1 MQTKLIY
8 YLLRFLG
15 ILPLW
20 LTHGLGHAIGWL
32 LYRIPNRERHTA
44 RVNLELCFP
53 ELSGHE
59 RDKMLGRVLRESVIT
74 LLEMPA
80 VWFGD
85 TDRWLQ
91 RLDMGQVRAEI
102 ERLLTQGKGLII
114 AMPHLGNFEISAH
127 FFGSIGP
134 ATGLYRPPR
143 KQGLESVMLEG
154 RNRPGKNRMVP
165 TDMQGIKAL
174 YQALE
179 ANEMIVILPDQQ
191 PKAQKGGVGVFAP
204 FFNVPALT
212 MTLVNRFARK
222 TGAPVY
228 FVSFVR
234 IPKKPGYQVIGVP
247 ATEDIA
253 ARDQV
258 AAANALNQG
267 VEASVRRY
275 PDQYQWTYRR
285 FEAQPDGGLSPYK
298 RIEGRE
304 EPAS

>member
-8 YLLRFLG
+8 YLIRFLG

-20 LTHGLGHAIGWL
+20 LIHGLGHVIGWL

-44 RVNLELCFP
+44 RVNLRLCFP
-53 ELSGHE
+53 ELALIE
-59 RDKMLGRVLRESVIT
+59 RDKMLRLVLRENVIT

-85 TDRWLQ
+85 TQRWLD
-91 RLDMGQVRAEI
+91 RLDMRQVRAEI
-102 ERLLTQGKGLII
+102 ESLLAQGRGLIV

-143 KQGLESVMLEG
+143 KQGLEAVMLEG
-154 RNRPGKNRMVP
+154 RNRPGKNRMVA
-165 TDMQGIKAL
+165 TDRQGIKAL
-174 YQALE
+174 YKALE

-191 PKAQKGGVGVFAP
+191 PKARTGGVGVFAP
-204 FFNVPALT
+204 FFQVPALT

-234 IPKKPGYQVIGVP
+234 IPEKPGYRVVGLP
-247 ATEDIA
+247 ATDEIA
-253 ARDQV
+253 DRDSIV
-258 AAANALNQG
+258 AASALNQG
-267 VEASVRRY
+267 VEASVRLY
-275 PDQYQWTYRR
+275 PHQYQWTYRR
-285 FEAQPDGGLSPYK
+285 FEAQPDGAASPYRK
-298 RIEGRE
+298 TDDGDGV
-304 EPAS
+304 

>member
-8 YLLRFLG
+8 YLIRFLG

-20 LTHGLGHAIGWL
+20 LLHGLGRVIGRL
-32 LYRIPNRERHTA
+32 LYWIPNRERATA

-53 ELSGHE
+53 ELSAAE
-59 RDKMLGRVLRESVIT
+59 RDKMLGRVLRENVTT

-91 RLDMGQVRAEI
+91 RLDMGTVKADIQH
-102 ERLLTQGKGLII
+102 LLAQGKGLII

-154 RNRPGKNRMVP
+154 RNRPGRNRMVP
-165 TDMQGIKAL
+165 TDRQGIKAL

-204 FFNVPALT
+204 FFNIPALT

-234 IPKKPGYQVIGVP
+234 ISERPGYKVIGVP
-247 ATEDIA
+247 ATDEIGG
-253 ARDQV
+253 RDPV
-258 AAANALNQG
+258 AAAGALNQG
-267 VEASVRRY
+267 VETSVRMY

-285 FEAQPDGGLSPYK
+285 FEAQPDDMPSPYK
-298 RIEGRE
+298 KRI
-304 EPAS
+304 SSVT

>member
-1 MQTKLIY
+1 MGARFFY
-8 YLLRFLG
+8 YLIRFLG
-15 ILPLW
+15 LLPLW
-20 LTHGLGHAIGWL
+20 LLHGLGHSIGWL

-44 RVNLELCFP
+44 RVNLALCFP
-53 ELSGHE
+53 QLSESE
-59 RDKMLGRVLRESVIT
+59 REKMLSRVLRENVIT

-85 TDRWLQ
+85 TERWLQ
-91 RLDMGQVRAEI
+91 RLDAGQVRAEI
-102 ERLLTQGKGLII
+102 ERLLAQGKGLII

-127 FFGSIGP
+127 FFGAIGP

-165 TDMQGIKAL
+165 TDRQGIKVL

-191 PKAQKGGVGVFAP
+191 PKLQRGGVGVFAP

-234 IPKKPGYQVIGVP
+234 TREKPGYKVVGVP
-247 ATEDIA
+247 ATEGIA
-253 ARDQV
+253 DKDPVV
-258 AAANALNQG
+258 AAAALNRG
-267 VEASVRRY
+267 VEASVRMY

-285 FEAQPDGGLSPYK
+285 FEAQPDGARSPYK
-298 RIEGRE
+298 
-304 EPAS
+304 AADVKA

>member
-8 YLLRFLG
+8 YLIRFLG
-15 ILPLW
+15 MLPLW
-20 LTHGLGHAIGWL
+20 LLHGLGHVIGWL

-53 ELSGHE
+53 ELSGDE
-59 RDKMLGRVLRESVIT
+59 RDRMLSRVLRESVIT

-85 TDRWLQ
+85 TDRWLR
-91 RLDMGQVRAEI
+91 RLDMGSVRADI
-102 ERLLTQGKGLII
+102 ERLLAQGKGLII

-165 TDMQGIKAL
+165 TDRQGIKAL

-204 FFNVPALT
+204 FFKIPALT

-234 IPKKPGYQVIGVP
+234 IAEKPGYQVIGVP
-247 ATEDIA
+247 AA
-253 ARDQV
+253 AEIGGRDQV
-258 AAANALNQG
+258 AAAAALNQG
-267 VEASVRRY
+267 VETSVRLY

-285 FEAQPDGGLSPYK
+285 FEAQPDGAPSPYK
-298 RIEGRE
+298 RGEG
-304 EPAS
+304 

>member
-8 YLLRFLG
+8 YLIRFLG
-15 ILPLW
+15 LLPLKV
-20 LTHGLGHAIGWL
+20 LHGLGHAIGWL
-32 LYRIPNRERHTA
+32 LYRIPNRERRTA
-44 RVNLELCFP
+44 KVNLRLCFP
-53 ELSGHE
+53 ELSDDE
-59 RDKMLGRVLRESVIT
+59 RDKMLNRLLRESAIT

-85 TDRWLQ
+85 TERWLQ
-91 RLDMGQVRAEI
+91 RLDMGTVRAEI
-102 ERLLTQGKGLII
+102 EALLAQGKGLII

-127 FFGSIGP
+127 YFGSIGP

-165 TDMQGIKAL
+165 TDRQGIKAL

-204 FFNVPALT
+204 FFQVPALT

-234 IPKKPGYQVIGVP
+234 IPEKPGYKVIGVP
-247 ATEDIA
+247 ATAEIA
-253 ARDQV
+253 SRDAQ

-267 VEASVRRY
+267 VETSVRLY
-275 PDQYQWTYRR
+275 PEQYQWTYRR
-285 FEAQPDGGLSPYK
+285 FEAQPDGAPSPYK
-298 RIEGRE
+298 R
-304 EPAS
+304 

>member
-8 YLLRFLG
+8 FLIRVLG
-15 ILPLW
+15 VLPLW
-20 LTHGLGHAIGWL
+20 LLHGLGHAIGWL
-32 LYRIPNRERHTA
+32 LYWIPNRERHTA
-44 RVNLELCFP
+44 RVNLALCFA
-53 ELSGHE
+53 ELSEDE
-59 RDKMLGRVLRESVIT
+59 REKMLSRVLRENAIT

-85 TDRWLQ
+85 TQRWLQ
-91 RLDMGQVRAEI
+91 RLDVGAVRAEI
-102 ERLLTQGKGLII
+102 EQLLTQDRGLII

-165 TDMQGIKAL
+165 TDRQGIKAL

-191 PKAQKGGVGVFAP
+191 PKAQRGGVGVFAP
-204 FFNVPALT
+204 FFQIPALT

-234 IPKKPGYQVIGVP
+234 IPEKPGYKVVGVP
-247 ATEDIA
+247 AIDEIA
-253 ARDQV
+253 DKDPVV
-258 AAANALNQG
+258 AATALNQG
-267 VEASVRRY
+267 VEASVRLY

-285 FEAQPDGGLSPYK
+285 FEAQPGGAASPYK
-298 RIEGRE
+298 VTGDTGDR
-304 EPAS
+304 